1 MPEQVQP
8 RSFLEEVSSGRENS
22 RCKGP
27 EAGVCL
33 EGQRTI
39 KETNMAGTERGGREV
54 IRDKVGGGHWV
65 RCRRASIIKIGFWLL
80 LKGPPMAQQ

>member
-54 IRDKVGGGHWV
+54 IRDKVGGGHWGQMQ
-65 RCRRASIIKIGFWLL
+65 KGFYNKNRVL
-80 LKGPPMAQQ
+80 AFT

>member
-8 RSFLEEVSSGRENS
+8 RSFLEEVSLGRENS

-27 EAGVCL
+27 EAGVSL

-39 KETNMAGTERGGREV
+39 KESSVAGTERGGREV
-54 IRDKVGGGHWV
+54 IRGKVGGGH
-65 RCRRASIIKIGFWLL
+65 RGQMQKGFYNTSRVL
-80 LKGPPMAQQ
+80 AFT